1 MTSHKIHILH
11 CVAAHDGYL
20 LAYKLYGIDFVP
32 HLVYHGGVRIIDIQ
46 ESLLVFDHVNRWYI
60 GGIVFQL
67 VSLYLIPKLFLC
79 STL

>member
-1 MTSHKIHILH
+1 MHTFPNVTKHVAHI
-11 CVAAHDGYL
+11 
-20 LAYKLYGIDFVP
+20 LAYKLYGVDFVP